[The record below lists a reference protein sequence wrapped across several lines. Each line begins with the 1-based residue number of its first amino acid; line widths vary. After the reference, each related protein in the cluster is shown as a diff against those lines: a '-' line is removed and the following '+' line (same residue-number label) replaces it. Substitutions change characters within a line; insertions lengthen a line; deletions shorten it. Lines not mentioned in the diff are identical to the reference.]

1 MYEHHPSSEP
11 ISQGD
16 LIDDCPVFGH
26 DATDRLEAKPLRW
39 RIRIVVL
46 TQACDLGRR
55 KTTHVLVGLVHSA
68 RELVARGILK
78 ESLIRDQI
86 RRGLVYG
93 WYFLPA
99 APAPLDFPESIVNLR
114 DLHTVPKAILNL
126 LAGEGKR
133 IRRIQTPYRE
143 HLAKHLAATYSRI
156 GLPEPYGTR
165 P

>member
-1 MYEHHPSSEP
+1 MYELPPPSEP

-16 LIDDCPVFGH
+16 IIDGCPIFGH
-26 DATDRLEAKPLRW
+26 DATDRLETEPLRW
-39 RIRIVVL
+39 RVRIIVL
-46 TQACDLGRR
+46 TQACDLAQE
-55 KTTHVLVGLVHSA
+55 KTTRVLVGLVHSA
-68 RELVARGILK
+68 RELVDRGILK

-99 APAPLDFPESIVNLR
+99 APPPLDVPESVVDLR
-114 DLHTVPKAILNL
+114 DLHTVPKGILKL
-126 LAGEGKR
+126 LITDGKR
-133 IRRIQTPYRE
+133 ICQIQTPYRE
-143 HLAKHLAATYSRI
+143 HLAQHFAATHSRI